1 MDKETKT
8 ETDDLH
14 KMIQN
19 WKKSWL
25 GFYSSDGIN
34 EWIMEEFMEEVE
46 IYLVPYVGRLKDT
59 DYLTEIECE
68 GFYDRLSGEIQDM
81 RRLLRLQDPEDSS
94 LESSQ

>member
-14 KMIQN
+14 QMVQN

-25 GFYSSDGIN
+25 GFYSTDGVN
-34 EWIMEEFMEEVE
+34 EWIMEEFMEEIGVY
-46 IYLVPYVGRLKDT
+46 IVPYIGRLFDCNH
-59 DYLTEIECE
+59 LTEIDCE

-81 RRLLRLQDPEDSS
+81 RRLLRL
-94 LESSQ
+94 